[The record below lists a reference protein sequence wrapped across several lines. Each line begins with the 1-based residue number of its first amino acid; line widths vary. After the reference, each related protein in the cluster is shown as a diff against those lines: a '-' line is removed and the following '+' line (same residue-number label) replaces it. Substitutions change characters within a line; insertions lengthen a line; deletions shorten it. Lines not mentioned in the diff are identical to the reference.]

1 MRDASFLSNE
11 IDSNLLVNESS
22 IIKRELE
29 QKERQLEE
37 LWQEINDF
45 SLN

>member
-1 MRDASFLSNE
+1 MRDARFLSNE
-11 IDSNLLVNESS
+11 LDSTLLVNESS

-37 LWQEINDF
+37 LWKDITDF